1 MTRAGAL
8 LGVIDLD
15 VLPRLAAHG
24 HRRTYDRGHILI
36 RQGDPSPAMYLMV
49 EGRVRVERRV
59 PSLPRPL
66 HIADVGPGEV
76 VGEMGILSGVA
87 RSATVIALTDIVVVE
102 LSHDDTLRALVGVPG
117 LPQVLRQ
124 LIERRLSENEALL
137 AERLARYVDRRPD
150 PARILSM

>member
-1 MTRAGAL
+1 
-8 LGVIDLD
+8 
-15 VLPRLAAHG
+15 
-24 HRRTYDRGHILI
+24 
-36 RQGDPSPAMYLMV
+36 MYLMV
-49 EGRVRVERRV
+49 EGRVRVERAV